1 MENEQLEVVFLDDD
15 KLTVLDRQFVKY
27 GESVKYKGEKPEKAP
42 TLEGTYT
49 FEGWSDEEKLEC
61 VTQRLILVAMYKLE
75 INAETKDAMF
85 EASLENAKNANLN
98 ETMEAGK
105 KVNEQQIALEKDPRS
120 ITEIVNDILK
130 NGQTEVGMDIDKSK
144 DNVEK

>member
-1 MENEQLEVVFLDDD
+1 
-15 KLTVLDRQFVKY
+15 
-27 GESVKYKGEKPEKAP
+27 
-42 TLEGTYT
+42 
-49 FEGWSDEEKLEC
+49 
-61 VTQRLILVAMYKLE
+61 MYKLE

-85 EASLENAKNANLN
+85 EASLENAENANLN